1 MLINDRLKIKEM
13 IKVLFEQGKVNFK
26 SSGLTSYVLKVVR
39 LAIACKGY
47 SDVGDFTLES
57 LHWRLV

>member
-1 MLINDRLKIKEM
+1 MLINDRLRIKEM

-39 LAIACKGY
+39 LARATVMLVTLRWRVSI
-47 SDVGDFTLES
+47 GD
-57 LHWRLV
+57 

>member
-26 SSGLTSYVLKVVR
+26 SSGLTFYVLKVVR
-39 LAIACKGY
+39 LARATVMLVTLRWRVSI
-47 SDVGDFTLES
+47 GDWCNL
-57 LHWRLV
+57 